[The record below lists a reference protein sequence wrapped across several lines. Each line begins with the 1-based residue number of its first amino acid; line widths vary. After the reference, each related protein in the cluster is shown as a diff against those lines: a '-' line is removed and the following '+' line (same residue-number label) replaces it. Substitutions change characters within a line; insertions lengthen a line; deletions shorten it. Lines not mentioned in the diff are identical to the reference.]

1 MIEAVESPTVNEGK
15 VSENGLVALRLTI
28 STHSTL
34 SFSINGKWE
43 EDASMNKITSS
54 SSHRT
59 LILLDCSSRLRSL
72 ASKGVSL
79 ASPEC
84 NITAGKIL
92 KKIQTKHIGKT
103 LKSELY
109 RS

>member
-1 MIEAVESPTVNEGK
+1 MK
-15 VSENGLVALRLTI
+15 SEHGLVALRLTI

-43 EDASMNKITSS
+43 EDASWTKSLRAAVIERSFYLT
-54 SSHRT
+54 
-59 LILLDCSSRLRSL
+59 CSSRLRSL

-84 NITAGKIL
+84 NITAGNV
-92 KKIQTKHIGKT
+92 
-103 LKSELY
+103 
-109 RS
+109 

>member
-15 VSENGLVALRLTI
+15 VSEHGLVALRLTI

-59 LILLDCSSRLRSL
+59 PFYLTRSSRLRSL
-72 ASKGVSL
+72 ASRGASL

-84 NITAGKIL
+84 NITAGNV
-92 KKIQTKHIGKT
+92 
-103 LKSELY
+103 
-109 RS
+109 